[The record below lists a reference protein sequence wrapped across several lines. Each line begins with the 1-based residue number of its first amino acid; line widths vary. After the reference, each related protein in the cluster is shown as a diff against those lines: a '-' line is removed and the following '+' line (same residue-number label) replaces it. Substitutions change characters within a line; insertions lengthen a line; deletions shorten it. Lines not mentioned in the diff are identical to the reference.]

1 MYLSLENEKLLN
13 EAFVSICNMSF
24 ADSENNHST
33 CGVFH
38 IKPFSTHWDKK
49 TVDEV
54 IQHVRIYIDTWV
66 ISRMEQVL
74 GKDKKDIE
82 KASIE
87 RYNKKYPIL

>member
-1 MYLSLENEKLLN
+1 MYLTKENEKLLN
-13 EAFVSICNMSF
+13 DAFVSACNMSF
-24 ADSENNHST
+24 ADSIDNHST
-33 CGVFH
+33 CGSFH
-38 IKPFSTHWDKK
+38 IKPFETHWDKK

-54 IQHVRIYIDTWV
+54 VQNVKIYLDTWV
-66 ISRMEQVL
+66 IGRIQQVL